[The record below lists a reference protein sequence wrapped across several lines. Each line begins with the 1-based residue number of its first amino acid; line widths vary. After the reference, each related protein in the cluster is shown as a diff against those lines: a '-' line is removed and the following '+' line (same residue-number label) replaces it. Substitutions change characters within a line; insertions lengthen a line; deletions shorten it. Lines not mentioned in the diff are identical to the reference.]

1 LAGAR
6 LKAEIE
12 RLQKEGKKQME
23 EEQERLRQTINQEN
37 TQAQFQIVDHPKKVK
52 LRWKSKSSSN
62 EYDVDTL
69 KRIFCKYGDVG
80 EVIVMPNKK
89 DKDKYSA
96 LVEMKSGQAASLAVN
111 IERGLNENPFRK
123 IELIEEDSSSK
134 QQTFNSSS
142 QPQTFNTTSTSS
154 VAPSED
160 SSKMN
165 FNDFETLVM
174 RRLRQEEERKK
185 NH

>member
-1 LAGAR
+1 MSVIIQDLKWKNPFVFKLFSKKVTLACF
-6 LKAEIE
+6 LF
-12 RLQKEGKKQME
+12 
-23 EEQERLRQTINQEN
+23 
-37 TQAQFQIVDHPKKVK
+37 FQIVDHPKKVK

-123 IELIEEDSSSK
+123 IELIEEDSLSK
-134 QQTFNSSS
+134 QQTFN
-142 QPQTFNTTSTSS
+142 
-154 VAPSED
+154 
-160 SSKMN
+160 
-165 FNDFETLVM
+165 
-174 RRLRQEEERKK
+174 R
-185 NH
+185 